1 MYGHVKLP
9 MKCSFSLS
17 VPLLF
22 YTGLYEKTRLFFLL
36 YGTAI
41 GKTNLNFLFKKKQLY
56 FIFKSNMSLIHVN
69 RVFMFSI
76 IWLSVDSFVHRK
88 CFVTIQKISF
98 KEFLLRQI
106 PNATIL
112 FLSFSFF
119 NLKKT
124 PLFL

>member
-1 MYGHVKLP
+1 MY
-9 MKCSFSLS
+9 
-17 VPLLF
+17 
-22 YTGLYEKTRLFFLL
+22 
-36 YGTAI
+36 
-41 GKTNLNFLFKKKQLY
+41 
-56 FIFKSNMSLIHVN
+56 LIHVN

-98 KEFLLRQI
+98 KELLLRQI

-119 NLKKT
+119 NLKKNT
-124 PLFL
+124 TVPVMNALTLPKNIILSSITVIQLVNVKE